1 MDGSGL
7 KVISAAFGNVQG
19 WTAEDVSNDVNSF
32 VPQQCIACRQI
43 HYVNP
48 NTGRVLGGDDADDE

>member
-1 MDGSGL
+1 MASVVFRCPNTL
-7 KVISAAFGNVQG
+7 KKTQG
-19 WTAEDVSNDVNSF
+19 WTVDDPSDDSDAY

-48 NTGRVLGGDDADDE
+48 KSGQVLGDAEDE